1 MRIDENGEEITKHI
15 SYTSSS
21 SNLANNLSEG
31 LPRIQCKSEHNKNM
45 WN

>member
-31 LPRIQCKSEHNKNM
+31 LPRNQCKSEHDNKM
-45 WN
+45 